1 MKNTNTQVTYKPLCR
16 KNETERLTAQFNAK
30 LAALRSLLAEHEETY
45 ADAVQY
51 AKLGTDWREKEVIQ
65 NARQDME
72 KTGMPPYMW
81 DIVKQKALDAY
92 ITDDMRRYWNDIQE
106 HLNIE
111 AEHEGKTWRLPL
123 SCVDV
128 TPDSWRV
135 SKAWQDAHEAD
146 ITRTLEP
153 YQVKDMAKI
162 NAFIAAACEII
173 RRGYSVQIL
182 IDSYLNT
189 RDFDP
194 EKPPKVE
201 PEWIA
206 TIHGTEIDYR
216 EN

>member
-1 MKNTNTQVTYKPLCR
+1 MKNTNTQVTYKPFRR
-16 KNETERLTAQFNAK
+16 KNETERLSAQFNAK
-30 LAALRSLLAEHEETY
+30 LAALRNLLAEHGETY

-72 KTGMPPYMW
+72 KAGMPPYMW
-81 DIVKQKALDAY
+81 DIVKQNALDAY
-92 ITDDMRRYWNDIQE
+92 ITDDMRRYWNDIRE
-106 HLNIE
+106 RLNIE
-111 AEHEGKTWRLPL
+111 AEHEGKTWRLPI

-153 YQVKDMAKI
+153 YQVNDMAKI
-162 NAFIAAACEII
+162 NAFIADACEII
-173 RRGYSVQIL
+173 RRGYSMQIL

-194 EKPPKVE
+194 EKPPKVD